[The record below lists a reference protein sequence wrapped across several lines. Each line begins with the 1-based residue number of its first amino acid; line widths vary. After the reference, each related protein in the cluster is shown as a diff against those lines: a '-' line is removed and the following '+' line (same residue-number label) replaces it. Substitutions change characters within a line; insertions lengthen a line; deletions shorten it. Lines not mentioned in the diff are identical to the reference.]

1 MNNKIIIV
9 ALAFLFS
16 IAGCQKADFESAY
29 TDPSKIAQTSVEKQF
44 TGFLNANRDYVVP
57 SYWHY
62 FVVLRPTI
70 NRFTQAVGWVTT
82 ENQYVPGLALTGDR
96 WGNYYNFL
104 TQYRE
109 LEKVFNAMSDA
120 NKTDYRIY
128 TIASTVYLY
137 DHTQKV
143 VDLHGDIPFSE
154 AGMLSTNGG
163 DYTISYPK
171 YDKAEDLYKKM
182 LDDLKSYADEMS
194 TINVKVAVLAGFR
207 TQDLVN
213 KGDLMLWR
221 KYINSLRVRMLT
233 RVSGSATFSARAKS
247 EIAEILGNPSKY
259 PLVTTNADNIQI
271 NIFNVSTPINSGG
284 FRSGLEDWD
293 GNVAGKAMIDFL
305 QTNADPRLRVLFEP
319 GLNAKDAYS
328 GLDPMATASVQDAT
342 IDAQT
347 VSLYNRSTL
356 SRNRFFPGV
365 LINSAEVHLL
375 LAEYQLANGNDAA
388 AKTHYET
395 AVRHSTD
402 FYYKIRSTSD
412 DNTVAAP
419 AAATAEE
426 INSYLAAPNVSWD
439 KATTAADKLKRIT
452 TQRWIHYN
460 VVQPYENWADMR
472 RLKNMDLKFWED
484 QSNNQKLPPARFL
497 YPNSEVTFN
506 QSNYETVRANDQLAK
521 KLFWDT
527 K

>member
-1 MNNKIIIV
+1 MKNKLTLI
-9 ALAFLFS
+9 ALALLLTT
-16 IAGCQKADFESAY
+16 AGCQESDFEKAY

-44 TGFLNANRDYVVP
+44 TGFMHANREYVIP

-70 NRFTQAVGWVTT
+70 NRFTQSVGWVTT
-82 ENQYVPGLALTGDR
+82 ENQYVPGGSLTGDR
-96 WGNYYNFL
+96 WANYYNFL
-104 TQYRE
+104 AQYRE
-109 LEKVFNAMSDA
+109 LEKVFNSQTEAT
-120 NKTDYRIY
+120 KTDYRIY

-163 DYTISYPK
+163 DYTKSYPK
-171 YDKAEDLYKKM
+171 YDKAEDIYTKM
-182 LDDLKSYADEMS
+182 LNDLKSYADEMS
-194 TINVKVAVLAGFR
+194 TINVKAAVLAGFR

-233 RVSGSATFSARAKS
+233 RVSGSSAFSARAKS
-247 EIAEILGNPSKY
+247 EIAEILANPGKY

-271 NIFNVSTPINSGG
+271 SIFNVSTDINSSG
-284 FRSGLEDWD
+284 FRTGLEDWN
-293 GNVAGKAMIDFL
+293 GNVAGKAMIDHMK
-305 QTNADPRLRVLFEP
+305 TNADPRLRVLFEP
-319 GLNAKDAYS
+319 GLNANGAYS
-328 GLDPMATASVQDAT
+328 GLDPLATAAVQDAT
-342 IDAQT
+342 IAAQT

-356 SRNRFFPGV
+356 SRNRFFPGM
-365 LINSAEVHLL
+365 LINSAEVHLM
-375 LAEYQLANGNDAA
+375 LAEYQLTNGNDAV

-395 AVRHSTD
+395 AIKHSTE
-402 FYYKIRSTSD
+402 FYYNVRSISD

-419 AAATAEE
+419 AAATAAE
-426 INSYLAAPNVSWD
+426 IESYLAAADISWD
-439 KATTAADKLKRIT
+439 TATTPAQKLHRIAS
-452 TQRWIHYN
+452 QRWLHFN

-472 RLKNMDLKFWED
+472 RLKNMNLTFWED

-506 QSNYETVRANDQLAK
+506 LQNYEAVRANDQLAK
-521 KLFWDT
+521 KLFWDV

>member
-171 YDKAEDLYKKM
+171 YDKAEDL
-182 LDDLKSYADEMS
+182 
-194 TINVKVAVLAGFR
+194 
-207 TQDLVN
+207 
-213 KGDLMLWR
+213 
-221 KYINSLRVRMLT
+221 
-233 RVSGSATFSARAKS
+233 
-247 EIAEILGNPSKY
+247 
-259 PLVTTNADNIQI
+259 
-271 NIFNVSTPINSGG
+271 
-284 FRSGLEDWD
+284 
-293 GNVAGKAMIDFL
+293 
-305 QTNADPRLRVLFEP
+305 
-319 GLNAKDAYS
+319 
-328 GLDPMATASVQDAT
+328 
-342 IDAQT
+342 
-347 VSLYNRSTL
+347 
-356 SRNRFFPGV
+356 
-365 LINSAEVHLL
+365 
-375 LAEYQLANGNDAA
+375 
-388 AKTHYET
+388 
-395 AVRHSTD
+395 
-402 FYYKIRSTSD
+402 
-412 DNTVAAP
+412 
-419 AAATAEE
+419 
-426 INSYLAAPNVSWD
+426 
-439 KATTAADKLKRIT
+439 
-452 TQRWIHYN
+452 
-460 VVQPYENWADMR
+460 
-472 RLKNMDLKFWED
+472 
-484 QSNNQKLPPARFL
+484 
-497 YPNSEVTFN
+497 
-506 QSNYETVRANDQLAK
+506 
-521 KLFWDT
+521 
-527 K
+527 